1 MTIRSAITDLS
12 GGVIRLSDVEN
23 PEYGD
28 DFVYSIPF
36 RFVAHDVI
44 EFIGVSKERESLP
57 PSAWRVLMNEC
68 DRLGAKQ
75 VTYVR
80 RRKDGTVAKRFI
92 RIRKVPQVVEQIAD
106 DTVVRCHVRLVRRVL
121 HLCGCLHFSK
131 RRDAADP
138 RVGE

>member
-1 MTIRSAITDLS
+1 MTIRSAITDL
-12 GGVIRLSDVEN
+12 GCGVIRLSEVEE

-28 DFVYSIPF
+28 EFVYSIPF
-36 RFVAHDVI
+36 RFVANDVI

-68 DRLGAKQ
+68 ERLGAKQ
-75 VTYVR
+75 VTYTR

-92 RIRKVPQVVEQIAD
+92 RIRKVPQVAQETTAD
-106 DTVVRCHVRLVRRVL
+106 PLVPRHVRLVRKCLSVV
-121 HLCGCLHFSK
+121 GCLHFSA
-131 RRDAADP
+131 RRDATDN